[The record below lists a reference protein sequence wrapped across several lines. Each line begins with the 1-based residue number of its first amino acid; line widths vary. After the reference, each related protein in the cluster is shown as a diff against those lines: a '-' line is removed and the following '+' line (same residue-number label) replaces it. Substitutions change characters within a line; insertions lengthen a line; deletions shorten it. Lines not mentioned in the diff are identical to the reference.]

1 MKRVNLL
8 LTDQP
13 SSGSK
18 MATTG
23 HSTSSGS
30 TRTKAAKGLFSHF
43 MFLASLLLITLLT
56 SGKALATDYDVT
68 LEDASGKLEITKG
81 ATITDGTGDGREIK
95 IAVKSENQATHKLPE
110 SVTIDMG
117 GNVADFT
124 YEDGTISLDNDL
136 NITGNLTITAAA
148 VCTDATLSALTYQ
161 LGSGE
166 KVNVPSFS
174 SDGTEYNLTDLLYT
188 KEATVTLDGTTTDA
202 NASITEHD
210 AVTFTNTDG
219 VKTAQA
225 TITVTAE
232 DGTTKTYTV
241 DFTFAKD
248 ELATAPAPEFAT
260 FEGRTANEAAALEA
274 LRSKAGEMAIT
285 TASDEAAEALP
296 ITWTYSDENEG
307 DYDPAGGKSHAFTW
321 KVTFPKTLGNAAGL
335 KNTGDII
342 VENVAAATENAL
354 TTLTYALLQGD
365 PTDVTTNVERDTEN
379 KEYAVELPF
388 GTAANA
394 TITVAAT
401 ASPYASITVNET
413 PFTASTTVTLEEG
426 EATLVLTVTSE
437 SAAARTV
444 TIKFTTSTKSTDAT
458 IKTLTYKIGEGEEVA
473 IPGRN
478 EAPNTNDVTLPFGTT
493 KVAVFVTPNN
503 DQATVKKT
511 EDEGAPAGFTADA
524 QPTRFDVN
532 IDGETSFPFT
542 VTAGDGS
549 TKKFII
555 KFTLDVEKVTKVE
568 VPATFTLPSKV
579 EGDAETAKA
588 AAIALLPNVGDEGV
602 TVSTNGNT
610 TMKLVWTI
618 DEYNTA
624 DGQDNTF
631 TWTVKTDANE
641 DLGSINKGVQQTG
654 TTVVTNYMPA
664 LDKGDENTEVTIDA
678 TTPYSQVGNG
688 EDPIVVKSI
697 TVKKAM
703 DEIVLDQVTVND
715 ELKVED
721 TATGLTLVL
730 KGSNSIKKLT
740 NAGVLTLRQEDATQ
754 PASLLSAIPSKA
766 AAAVNNGP
774 IKNVDNNGKLI
785 DETATITIVGG
796 AAALT
801 IETLPTAQSTTGSQA
816 TLSVVAATTT
826 GNALTY
832 QWQKQSSNG
841 WVSAIGTGNKANE
854 LTVEKSGDGSGYY
867 RCQVVNPVNG
877 NQVTTLY
884 TPAVNVRFYTE
895 NIPDEPSTPSTPTYT
910 VSLDKVTG
918 ATFSKGETTT
928 VDEGE
933 NFSFKITLDKDYDQS
948 KPVVTVDGTA
958 ITADADGNYTIKNI
972 QKDIKIIVS
981 GIVKNTATG
990 IEDAVV
996 DATRAW
1002 SVGSTLYI
1010 HVPEAADIYVVS
1022 GTGALQQQLR
1032 GVSGDYNM
1040 QLRAGFYIVRIGNY
1054 TAKVIIR

>member
-1 MKRVNLL
+1 MKPQKHYLL
-8 LTDQP
+8 
-13 SSGSK
+13 
-18 MATTG
+18 
-23 HSTSSGS
+23 
-30 TRTKAAKGLFSHF
+30 
-43 MFLASLLLITLLT
+43 
-56 SGKALATDYDVT
+56 
-68 LEDASGKLEITKG
+68 
-81 ATITDGTGDGREIK
+81 
-95 IAVKSENQATHKLPE
+95 
-110 SVTIDMG
+110 
-117 GNVADFT
+117 
-124 YEDGTISLDNDL
+124 
-136 NITGNLTITAAA
+136 
-148 VCTDATLSALTYQ
+148 
-161 LGSGE
+161 
-166 KVNVPSFS
+166 
-174 SDGTEYNLTDLLYT
+174 
-188 KEATVTLDGTTTDA
+188 
-202 NASITEHD
+202 
-210 AVTFTNTDG
+210 
-219 VKTAQA
+219 
-225 TITVTAE
+225 
-232 DGTTKTYTV
+232 
-241 DFTFAKD
+241 
-248 ELATAPAPEFAT
+248 PA
-260 FEGRTANEAAALEA
+260 
-274 LRSKAGEMAIT
+274 
-285 TASDEAAEALP
+285 
-296 ITWTYSDENEG
+296 YSDENEG

-493 KVAVFVTPNN
+493 KVAVFVTPND
-503 DQATVKKT
+503 DQAGVKKT
-511 EDEGAPAGFTADA
+511 DNGGAPTSFTADA
-524 QPTRFDVN
+524 QPTRFDVD
-532 IDGETSFPFT
+532 ISGTTSFPFT

-549 TKKFII
+549 TKNFII

-588 AAIALLPNVGDEGV
+588 AAIALLPNVGSEGV

-618 DEYNTA
+618 AEYNAT
-624 DGQDNTF
+624 DGKDNEF
-631 TWTVKTDANE
+631 TWTVKTDANR
-641 DLGSINKGVQQTG
+641 DLGSINEGVQQAG

-664 LDKGDENTEVTIDA
+664 LDAGGEETDVTIDD
-678 TTPYSQVGNG
+678 TTPYAQVGNG
-688 EDPIVVKSI
+688 TDPIVVKSI

-703 DEIVLDQVTVND
+703 DEIVLDQVTVNE

-730 KGSNSIKKLT
+730 KGNNNIKKLT
-740 NAGVLTLRQEDATQ
+740 NAGVLTLRQEDAAQ
-754 PASLLSAIPSKA
+754 PVSQMSAIPSKAA

-796 AAALT
+796 DAALT
-801 IETLPTAQSTTGSQA
+801 IETLPTAKSTTGSQA
-816 TLSVVAATTT
+816 TLSVVAATET
-826 GNALTY
+826 GGDLTY

-841 WVSAIGTGNKANE
+841 WEPATGTGNKANE
-854 LTVEKSGDGSGYY
+854 LTVNKSGDGSGYY
-867 RCQVVNPVNG
+867 RCQVVNTVEGG
-877 NQVTTLY
+877 NKVTTLY

-928 VDEGE
+928 VNEGE

-948 KPVVTVDGTA
+948 KPIVTVDGTA
-958 ITADADGNYTIKNI
+958 ITADTDGSYTIKNI
-972 QKDIKIIVS
+972 RKDIKIIVS

-996 DATRAW
+996 DAARAW

-1010 HVPEAADIYVVS
+1010 HVPEAADVYVVN